1 MSTTLVEDPR
11 FCCSADVMTVMS
23 EDELD
28 NMSAGTPEPAVLD
41 PPVVPMAP
49 PAPPSMQ
56 PLLHGE
62 AVMLAPCSVGLL
74 KGRDTALAS
83 I

>member
-1 MSTTLVEDPR
+1 MSTTLASDP
-11 FCCSADVMTVMS
+11 FVCCSADVMTVMS

-28 NMSAGTPEPAVLD
+28 NMSAGDPEPAVLA

-49 PAPPSMQ
+49 PPPPSMQ

-62 AVMLAPCSVGLL
+62 AVMPAPLSVGSL
-74 KGRDTALAS
+74 KDRNTALAS